1 MPEQQPIATLYT
13 IQTTGSSSTDE
24 VHEGG
29 SRPIEENI
37 YNKRHI
43 GDRLQNIL
51 INNDYAV
58 LFLHKYYDVKQ
69 IALPSFE
76 IENVRDIYSTEFE
89 QTYFL
94 FNGTTLPRTL
104 KEEPE
109 KLGAEIQL
117 MQMQKCTIVFFKND
131 NGPVPIVGANFMD
144 LHSLKDQFPYA
155 FLKLVVNY
163 DRISVNEFFQNLEKK
178 IESIEL
184 QNDSIF
190 SLNTK
195 HFKKLLFLRRD
206 FKKCVNSQTTGN
218 EPILRF
224 LNEQK
229 LTYKK
234 NEGIVNC
241 CCSILQSI
249 EESQLKW
256 DKLLNYFSKVEEQ
269 LKWLYQLRVGSFR
282 GIFVTLIVFTS
293 IFISGL
299 FKDIYNDSAST
310 GVEVAFGLLV
320 FFCVI
325 CFLNVIALYWHI
337 SLLWF
342 LPWRKKITR
351 KKARTKISTALM
363 YLMTLV
369 TMQKPRTHKV

>member
-1 MPEQQPIATLYT
+1 MPEQQEIASLYT
-13 IQTTGSSSTDE
+13 IQTTGSPSTDE
-24 VHEGG
+24 VPEDYL
-29 SRPIEENI
+29 RTVEEKI
-37 YNKRHI
+37 YDEQSIKDKTVDI
-43 GDRLQNIL
+43 VT
-51 INNDYAV
+51 NNDYAV
-58 LFLHKYYDVKQ
+58 LFLHEYYDVKS
-69 IALPSFE
+69 IPLPSLE
-76 IENVRDIYSTEFE
+76 RSNVRNIYPIKFE

-94 FNGTTLPRTL
+94 FNGTTVPRTL
-104 KEEPE
+104 KEEPD
-109 KLGAEIQL
+109 KLGAVIQL
-117 MQMQKCTIVFFKND
+117 VQMQNCTIVFCKNN

-155 FLKLVVNY
+155 FLELVVNY
-163 DRISVNEFFQNLEKK
+163 DRISVNEFFQDLEKK
-178 IESIEL
+178 IENIES
-184 QNDSIF
+184 QSNSVY
-190 SLNTK
+190 SLNLK
-195 HFKKLLFLRRD
+195 HFKKLLFLKRD

-229 LTYKK
+229 STYKK

-269 LKWLYQLRVGSFR
+269 LKWLYQVRFGSFV
-282 GIFVTLIVFTS
+282 GIFMGLVVFTS
-293 IFISGL
+293 MFISK
-299 FKDIYNDSAST
+299 FFEDIYNHTAST
-310 GVEVAFGLLV
+310 GVKVAFGLLV
-320 FFCVI
+320 FFCAI

-369 TMQKPRTHKV
+369 TMQKLRTHKI